1 MASRKSDVQVSLSST
16 SIAVL
21 KELLHQ
27 VEQVKAKRARQAQAK
42 DSTLTNNGQLPL
54 ISEADD
60 EGDKD

>member
-1 MASRKSDVQVSLSST
+1 MANRKSEVQVTLSST

-27 VEQVKAKRARQAQAK
+27 LEQVKTKRARQAQAK